1 MDTSNLNIAQTALAL
16 NIDELTVERRIF
28 YVFLDELF
36 EPITEHA
43 LLSINLIKQIGHG
56 GFGRVFYVTLKSS
69 FESYAMK
76 AVDTRLLERNF
87 NPPIDYKYLLN
98 GLAIEKEVG
107 LHGKNCRF
115 LVKLINT
122 CHCKVE

>member
-87 NPPIDYKYLLN
+87 NPPID
-98 GLAIEKEVG
+98 
-107 LHGKNCRF
+107 
-115 LVKLINT
+115 
-122 CHCKVE
+122 

>member
-98 GLAIEKEVG
+98 ALAIEKEVG